1 MGEKADPAKGETP
14 TMGSGQ
20 YIARPEAMRS
30 AAGHVGGLIMQASS
44 MLLALQQQPD
54 VDPGSL
60 GSIGSSVGSADATLH
75 DQQVSALNCVLSLL
89 QGVSSKVEQSAD
101 GYQEADAAV
110 AATYSGEPVP
120 AREGPLTW
128 SSPASAALASQ
139 AAQDSGTGAITPH
152 RAESIIGY
160 LAEAD
165 LGQIGRRGQGGPLS
179 VPVGSAGD
187 LAAWLEDSPDHQ
199 AQLGVIAVYAGAA
212 RGLDDNPGRLR
223 PGDLVC
229 IEPGGDAADQDVIA
243 GVVGDD
249 GGLYNHGLLSPDF
262 GGLAEVRIYRPIGGG
277 VAGSSPAPPRTG
289 QAR

>member
-1 MGEKADPAKGETP
+1 
-14 TMGSGQ
+14 
-20 YIARPEAMRS
+20 MRS
-30 AAGHVGGLIMQASS
+30 AAGNVGGLIMQASS
-44 MLLALQQQPD
+44 MLLALQQQPV

-75 DQQVSALNCVLSLL
+75 DQQVSALSCVLSLL

-110 AATYSGEPVP
+110 AASYSGKPVP

-128 SSPASAALASQ
+128 SSSASAALASQ
-139 AAQDSGTGAITPH
+139 AARDSGAEGATTPH

-165 LGQIGRRGQGGPLS
+165 LGQAGPLS

-187 LAAWLEDSPDHQ
+187 LAAWLEDSPEHQ

-212 RGLDDNPGRLR
+212 RGLDDTPGRLR

-229 IEPGGDAADQDVIA
+229 IEPGADAADQDVIV

-262 GGLAEVRIYRPIGGG
+262 GGRAEVRIYRPIGGG
-277 VAGSSPAPPRTG
+277 AAGSSPG
-289 QAR
+289 AR